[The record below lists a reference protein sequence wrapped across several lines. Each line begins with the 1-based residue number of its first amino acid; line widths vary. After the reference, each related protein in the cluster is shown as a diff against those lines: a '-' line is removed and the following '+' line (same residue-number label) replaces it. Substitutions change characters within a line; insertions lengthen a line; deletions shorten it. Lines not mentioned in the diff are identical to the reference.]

1 MKNKRRIRITSITD
15 KGRNHERFCND
26 VLMLRFAR
34 RAGDEEVVNN
44 TVLGALKRHESIVK
58 FEIVEE

>member
-1 MKNKRRIRITSITD
+1 
-15 KGRNHERFCND
+15 
-26 VLMLRFAR
+26 MLRTAR
-34 RAGDEEVVNN
+34 RVGDEEVVNN